1 MLKNIFFIEPIL
13 NKVTFQFVLPFQ
25 ILFTQILAP
34 IIVFDWSE
42 RMWERGELAQL

>member
-1 MLKNIFFIEPIL
+1 MLETGGL
-13 NKVTFQFVLPFQ
+13 FQSQIVYPFQ
-25 ILFTQILAP
+25 ILFPQILAP